1 MKLSPKNNAIDV
13 EMQQAIVEGL
23 KEQLAVEISHA
34 REEFCSKLMLAG
46 LSAQRVKIVES
57 YEMDGDE
64 LQYIVKAIYRANGE
78 EVDLSDIQLAN
89 EEDYDL
95 WYAGLGKIVQDVV
108 DQYPPKHTYHL
119 KGDTSPVQLYGYA
132 LNDEGFVQLTVC
144 VHDPVKGPYVKYE
157 VNPYELTRHQARH

>member
-1 MKLSPKNNAIDV
+1 MKLTPKSNSVDAELQIAI
-13 EMQQAIVEGL
+13 IEGL
-23 KEQLAVEISHA
+23 KEQLAEQISIA

-95 WYAGLGKIVQDVV
+95 WYAGLDKMVKDVV

-119 KGDTSPVQLYGYA
+119 AGNSAPVQLYGYA
-132 LNDEGFVQLTVC
+132 LNDDGFVVLTVC
-144 VHDPVKGPYVKYE
+144 VHDPVKGPAVMKG
-157 VNPYELTRHQARH
+157 VHPYELTRHQARH